1 MALQIIFILV
11 SLFTLLTAWIV
22 VTNRNLFH
30 AALAMMGSFLGVAII
45 YALLDAGFLAAAQLL
60 VYVGAIAILVI
71 FAIMMT
77 RRLMQTTEN
86 PFNANW
92 VGAGVAS
99 LAAYA
104 IIVLVHLQWRS
115 AFQPGAGLNAGA
127 PPVDPAVLRS
137 SVEVMGTAL
146 VDPNAYVIPFE
157 VASILLLAA
166 LVGAI
171 FIARPD
177 VATGVETEEFAER
190 HAGTDDDVAMEVIA
204 GADTDIDTGI
214 VPEVPPETPLE
225 REEE

>member
-30 AALAMMGSFLGVAII
+30 AALAMMASFLGVAII

-99 LAAYA
+99 LAAFV
-104 IIVLVHLQWRS
+104 IILLVILQWRS
-115 AFQPGAGLNAGA
+115 AFAPGAGLDAGA
-127 PPVDPAVLRS
+127 VPVDPEILRN
-137 SVEVMGTAL
+137 SVNVMGASL
-146 VDPNAYVIPFE
+146 VDPNRFVIPFE
-157 VASILLLAA
+157 VASVLLLAA

-177 VATGVETEEFAER
+177 AIAEEDAED
-190 HAGTDDDVAMEVIA
+190 TPSDDALMMEAIA
-204 GADTDIDTGI
+204 GADTDIDTG
-214 VPEVPPETPLE
+214 VVQPDVPPTEPEIGTE
-225 REEE
+225 GEEE

>member
-99 LAAYA
+99 LAA
-104 IIVLVHLQWRS
+104 
-115 AFQPGAGLNAGA
+115 
-127 PPVDPAVLRS
+127 
-137 SVEVMGTAL
+137 
-146 VDPNAYVIPFE
+146 
-157 VASILLLAA
+157 
-166 LVGAI
+166 
-171 FIARPD
+171 
-177 VATGVETEEFAER
+177 
-190 HAGTDDDVAMEVIA
+190 
-204 GADTDIDTGI
+204 
-214 VPEVPPETPLE
+214 
-225 REEE
+225 